1 MGKIILLCISL
12 LLFGCEQHAAVA
24 PSQNTTTLGDQ
35 QRNIVMEQT
44 DGKVYAVFPDT
55 DDVKKLE
62 DPTFLD
68 AMHAVR
74 PNGSAFAIRADG
86 LVTTNMHVIEGTNYC
101 TGDENTEPKDPEDA
115 AREVGRQKEANAREE
130 SKKATYCIFVTQS
143 FTKAFRAKLVK
154 ADKKH
159 DIALLCLEDQDQ
171 RSPFIKLA
179 PYGSVKKGSE
189 VITIG
194 SPLGNMN
201 MLTLGYISNLDFI
214 PEDRETGVKGARKIQ
229 FTAPILPG
237 NSGGPLLSVATGEVV
252 GQVVSIITLNGVPT
266 QMSYANPVEFLRENM
281 NDTPSCGK
289 K

>member
-12 LLFGCEQHAAVA
+12 LLFGCEERVKIANGQHIIALA
-24 PSQNTTTLGDQ
+24 DQ
-35 QRNIVMEQT
+35 QRYAVMEQT
-44 DGKVYAVFPDT
+44 DGKVYALFPDT
-55 DDVKKLE
+55 DDVAKLK
-62 DPTFLD
+62 DSTFLD
-68 AMHAVR
+68 AMHAIK
-74 PNGSAFAIRADG
+74 PNGSAFAMRADG
-86 LVTTNMHVIEGTNYC
+86 LVATNMHVIEGTNYC
-101 TGDENTEPKDPEDA
+101 TGEENAEPKDPEDA
-115 AREVGRQKEANAREE
+115 AREAGRQKEANAREE

-154 ADKKH
+154 TDKKH
-159 DIALLCLEDQDQ
+159 DIALLCLEDQEQ

-179 PYGSVKKGSE
+179 PYGSVKKGAE

-214 PEDRETGVKGARKIQ
+214 PENRETGEKGTRKIQ

-252 GQVVSIITLNGVPT
+252 GQVVAIVTLNGVPT

-281 NDTPSCGK
+281 HDTPPCGK
-289 K
+289 

>member
-1 MGKIILLCISL
+1 MGKVILLCIAL
-12 LLFGCEQHAAVA
+12 LLFGCEDRAQIT
-24 PSQNTTTLGDQ
+24 PSQSTTALGDA

-55 DDVKKLE
+55 DDVAKLK
-62 DPTFLD
+62 DSTFLD
-68 AMHAVR
+68 AMHAIR
-74 PNGSAFAIRADG
+74 PNGSAFAMRADG
-86 LVTTNMHVIEGTNYC
+86 LVATNMHVIEGTNYC
-101 TGDENTEPKDPEDA
+101 TGEENAEPKNPDDA
-115 AREVGRQKEANAREE
+115 AREAGRQKEEAARRE
-130 SKKATYCIFVTQS
+130 SKKATHCIFVTQS
-143 FTKAFRAKLVK
+143 FTKAFRARLVK
-154 ADKKH
+154 VDEKH
-159 DIALLCLEDQDQ
+159 DIALLCLENQGQ

-179 PYGSVKKGSE
+179 PYGSFKKGSE

-214 PEDRETGVKGARKIQ
+214 PEDRETGVKGTRKIQ

-252 GQVVSIITLNGVPT
+252 GQVVAIIMLNGIPT

-281 NDTPSCGK
+281 NETPPCEK